1 MRDGSAPPVVV
12 LAVAL
17 IGSTQS
23 GVQVH
28 VIDIGGAHTGTIYA
42 VMNTAAQLPGVA
54 APSIV
59 GYYVQRFGSV
69 SGYAVVFWI
78 AIALY
83 VGGTI
88 AFGLAPDG
96 PLETS
101 ERTATREASG
111 VLTPS
116 HCSFWCHR
124 RRGDLDATV

>member
-1 MRDGSAPPVVV
+1 MARVLGELRGWGKVILVV

-28 VIDIGGAHTGTIYA
+28 VIDVGGAHTGTIYA

-59 GYYVQRFGSV
+59 GYYVQRFGSA
-69 SGYAVVFWI
+69 SGYAIVFWI

-83 VGGTI
+83 VGGTA
-88 AFGLAPDG
+88 AFALA
-96 PLETS
+96 S
-101 ERTATREASG
+101 RARTRHS
-111 VLTPS
+111 
-116 HCSFWCHR
+116 
-124 RRGDLDATV
+124 